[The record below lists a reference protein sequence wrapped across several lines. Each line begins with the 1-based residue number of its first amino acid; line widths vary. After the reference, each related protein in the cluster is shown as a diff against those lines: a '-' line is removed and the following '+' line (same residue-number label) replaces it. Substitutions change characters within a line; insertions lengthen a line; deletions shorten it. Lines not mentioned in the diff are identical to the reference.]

1 MMMMTDLDANMEV
14 QTLEFFMGVL
24 YLLRYWERERERVCV
39 CVCVCST
46 SIVVRA
52 QMVRPSVSPWAHFS
66 HLVPPVPGELAGQ
79 QISECRVSYSAIPAG
94 ILFLSSNLQSSEVW
108 ENQLL
113 DAQI

>member
-1 MMMMTDLDANMEV
+1 MMMMRDLDANIEV

-24 YLLRYWERERERVCV
+24 HLLRHWERERV

-52 QMVRPSVSPWAHFS
+52 QMVRPSVSPCVLCS

-79 QISECRVSYSAIPAG
+79 QIAECRVSYSTISAR

-113 DAQI
+113 DDQI